1 MRALRVESEGIEDVN
16 EFLKSIEL
24 LESGEGMSVLA
35 LDEDAVF
42 GEDQIRAA
50 VMHAE
55 RNFSKGKNVARDLKT
70 EIMRYIAC
78 ERQIKSALEKAG
90 IKKGTRGFV
99 LVLLNSADE
108 ERVLK
113 ALGLKKSGFIS
124 QKRDKVDEALES
136 MALLE
141 L

>member
-16 EFLKSIEL
+16 EFLKSVEL
-24 LESGEGMSVLA
+24 LESEEGISVLA
-35 LDEDAVF
+35 LDEDTVF
-42 GEDQIRAA
+42 GEDQIKAA
-50 VMHAE
+50 LMHAE

-70 EIMRYIAC
+70 EVMRYIAC
-78 ERQIKSALEKAG
+78 ERQIKSAIEKAG
-90 IKKGTRGFV
+90 VKKGTRSFV
-99 LVLLNSADE
+99 LVLLNSEDGE
-108 ERVLK
+108 KVLK

-124 QKRDKVDEALES
+124 QKRDRVDEALES

>member
-55 RNFSKGKNVARDLKT
+55 RNFSKGKKIL
-70 EIMRYIAC
+70 
-78 ERQIKSALEKAG
+78 
-90 IKKGTRGFV
+90 
-99 LVLLNSADE
+99 
-108 ERVLK
+108 
-113 ALGLKKSGFIS
+113 
-124 QKRDKVDEALES
+124 
-136 MALLE
+136 
-141 L
+141 